1 MDHQDD
7 NHYDLTSLTSSSSNL
22 LISCTSAITVADA
35 TARPA
40 FTMPLTAPPQQ
51 YVPQMSFASDMK
63 RDEGS
68 VEDAFDVEQQ
78 LASDTMSTAPIPH
91 FYDNPHSSSI
101 HPVVV
106 VQPKELVRLPPL
118 QLKSEALEYES
129 DENEQ
134 ARFAWR
140 VVSTANKKRILLLAP
155 LGPGSGN
162 AATASRLAHGLCQSS
177 EITVDCLSVDMP
189 HTDSDSLLAL
199 IHRYDVVLAL
209 HVYRAGHLLT
219 SIYQN
224 NSDLPPLILIFAGTE
239 LHSCL
244 LEWMPTIEQIV
255 PKARG
260 LSLVNAIR
268 SSCSRS
274 NVTLTGGQS
283 TGHVHALMRTA
294 FAYLN
299 TSINEGMCLA
309 ILEAMALRLPV
320 IARRNTGNISIVTHG
335 KTGLLFETPE
345 QAAQC
350 LSQLAKDT
358 ALRET
363 LIQQAADQVKKVH
376 SPTAESREYRNLI
389 FSLLE

>member
-1 MDHQDD
+1 MSHLDDHE
-7 NHYDLTSLTSSSSNL
+7 
-22 LISCTSAITVADA
+22 
-35 TARPA
+35 
-40 FTMPLTAPPQQ
+40 F
-51 YVPQMSFASDMK
+51 
-63 RDEGS
+63 
-68 VEDAFDVEQQ
+68 Q
-78 LASDTMSTAPIPH
+78 L
-91 FYDNPHSSSI
+91 SI
-101 HPVVV
+101 VG
-106 VQPKELVRLPPL
+106 
-118 QLKSEALEYES
+118 YE
-129 DENEQ
+129 
-134 ARFAWR
+134 
-140 VVSTANKKRILLLAP
+140 
-155 LGPGSGN
+155 
-162 AATASRLAHGLCQSS
+162 
-177 EITVDCLSVDMP
+177 
-189 HTDSDSLLAL
+189 TD
-199 IHRYDVVLAL
+199 
-209 HVYRAGHLLT
+209 
-219 SIYQN
+219 Q
-224 NSDLPPLILIFAGTE
+224 
-239 LHSCL
+239 
-244 LEWMPTIEQIV
+244 
-255 PKARG
+255 
-260 LSLVNAIR
+260 SLVNAIR